1 MSAEMM
7 QYDAQK
13 KSAGLGYV
21 LWFFLGWLGIHRFYC
36 GKTKSGLLQLFA
48 GVGALIVMIVSLA
61 GGMAASISGDNAA
74 AEAAGGTT
82 VFALLIWAVVAIW
95 VFVDVFFVG
104 RWVSRHNIGLANRL
118 GSTPAVQA

>member
-13 KSAGLGYV
+13 KSAGLAYV
-21 LWFFLGWLGIHRFYC
+21 LWFFAGWLGIHRFYC

-61 GGMAASISGDNAA
+61 GGMGAAMSGDTAA
-74 AEAAGGTT
+74 ADAAGGATGLAML
-82 VFALLIWAVVAIW
+82 VWAGVAVWI
-95 VFVDVFFVG
+95 FVDVFFVG
-104 RWVSRHNIGLANRL
+104 RWVSRHNVALANRL
-118 GSTPAVQA
+118 GAAPA